1 MNIESKWYIR
11 IFLLFTLVCIFG
23 VGVVYLEHQKREL
36 FSDYQN
42 LIKERDA
49 VQIEWKKL
57 QIQSSESFSAVENA
71 PTPEQIPTRGAS
83 DGVHDVYF
91 DSAAYLGASPMKHY

>member
-1 MNIESKWYIR
+1 MNIENKWYIR
-11 IFLLFTLVCIFG
+11 AFLLFTLVCISG
-23 VGVVYLEHQKREL
+23 VGIVYLEHQKREL

-57 QIQSSESFSAVENA
+57 QIQSSESFSGLRLEKIARSKANMKTLDA
-71 PTPEQIPTRGAS
+71 GAINII
-83 DGVHDVYF
+83 D
-91 DSAAYLGASPMKHY
+91 ASESQN

>member
-1 MNIESKWYIR
+1 MNIENKWYIR
-11 IFLLFTLVCIFG
+11 TFLLFTLVCISG
-23 VGVVYLEHQKREL
+23 VGIVYLEHQKREL

-57 QIQSSESFSAVENA
+57 QIQSSESFSGLRLEKIARSKANMKTLDAGAINIIDINEN
-71 PTPEQIPTRGAS
+71 QN
-83 DGVHDVYF
+83 
-91 DSAAYLGASPMKHY
+91 

>member
-11 IFLLFTLVCIFG
+11 IFLLFTLVCISG
-23 VGVVYLEHQKREL
+23 VGIVYLEHQKREL

-49 VQIEWKKL
+49 IQVEWKKL
-57 QIQSSESFSAVENA
+57 QIQSSEASSGLRLENIA
-71 PTPEQIPTRGAS
+71 RSKAS
-83 DGVHDVYF
+83 MKTLDADVINIIEVNENQN
-91 DSAAYLGASPMKHY
+91 

>member
-1 MNIESKWYIR
+1 MNIENKWYIR
-11 IFLLFTLVCIFG
+11 AFLLFTLVCISG
-23 VGVVYLEHQKREL
+23 VGIVYLEHQKREL

-57 QIQSSESFSAVENA
+57 QIQSSELLSGLRLENIA
-71 PTPEQIPTRGAS
+71 RSRASMKTLDAGAINII
-83 DGVHDVYF
+83 D
-91 DSAAYLGASPMKHY
+91 ASENQN

>member
-1 MNIESKWYIR
+1 MNIENKWYIR
-11 IFLLFTLVCIFG
+11 AFLLFTLVCISG
-23 VGVVYLEHQKREL
+23 VGIVYLEHQKREL

-57 QIQSSESFSAVENA
+57 QIQSSESFSGLRLEKIARSKANMKTLDAGAINIIDTSEN
-71 PTPEQIPTRGAS
+71 QN
-83 DGVHDVYF
+83 
-91 DSAAYLGASPMKHY
+91 

>member
-11 IFLLFTLVCIFG
+11 IFLLFTLVCISG
-23 VGVVYLEHQKREL
+23 VGIVYLEHQKREL

-57 QIQSSESFSAVENA
+57 QIQSSEASSGLRLENIA
-71 PTPEQIPTRGAS
+71 RSKAS
-83 DGVHDVYF
+83 MKTLDADVINIIEVNENQN
-91 DSAAYLGASPMKHY
+91 

>member
-11 IFLLFTLVCIFG
+11 IFLLFTLVCISG
-23 VGVVYLEHQKREL
+23 VGIVYLEHQKREL

-49 VQIEWKKL
+49 IQIKWKKL
-57 QIQSSESFSAVENA
+57 QIQSSESFSGLRLENIA
-71 PTPEQIPTRGAS
+71 RSRASMKTLDAGAINII
-83 DGVHDVYF
+83 D
-91 DSAAYLGASPMKHY
+91 ASENQN

>member
-1 MNIESKWYIR
+1 MNIENKWYIR
-11 IFLLFTLVCIFG
+11 TFLLFTLVCISG
-23 VGVVYLEHQKREL
+23 VGIVYLEHQKREL

-57 QIQSSESFSAVENA
+57 QIQSSESFSGLRLEKIARSKANMKTLDAGAINIIDASEN
-71 PTPEQIPTRGAS
+71 
-83 DGVHDVYF
+83 
-91 DSAAYLGASPMKHY
+91 

>member
-1 MNIESKWYIR
+1 MNIENKWYIR
-11 IFLLFTLVCIFG
+11 AFLLFTLVCISG
-23 VGVVYLEHQKREL
+23 VGIVYLEHQKREL

-57 QIQSSESFSAVENA
+57 QIQSSELLSGLRLENIA
-71 PTPEQIPTRGAS
+71 RSKANMKTLDTGVINIIDAS
-83 DGVHDVYF
+83 ENQN
-91 DSAAYLGASPMKHY
+91 

>member
-1 MNIESKWYIR
+1 MNVENKWYIST
-11 IFLLFTLVCIFG
+11 FLLFALVCIFG
-23 VGVVYLEHQKREL
+23 VGIVYLEHQKREL

-57 QIQSSESFSAVENA
+57 QIQSSELLSGLRLENIA
-71 PTPEQIPTRGAS
+71 RSKANMKILDA
-83 DGVHDVYF
+83 DVINII
-91 DSAAYLGASPMKHY
+91 DVNENQN

>member
-1 MNIESKWYIR
+1 MNIENKWYIR
-11 IFLLFTLVCIFG
+11 AFLLFTLVCISG
-23 VGVVYLEHQKREL
+23 VGIVYLEHQKREL

-57 QIQSSESFSAVENA
+57 QIQSSELLSGLRLENIA
-71 PTPEQIPTRGAS
+71 RSKANMKTLDAGAINII
-83 DGVHDVYF
+83 D
-91 DSAAYLGASPMKHY
+91 ASENQN